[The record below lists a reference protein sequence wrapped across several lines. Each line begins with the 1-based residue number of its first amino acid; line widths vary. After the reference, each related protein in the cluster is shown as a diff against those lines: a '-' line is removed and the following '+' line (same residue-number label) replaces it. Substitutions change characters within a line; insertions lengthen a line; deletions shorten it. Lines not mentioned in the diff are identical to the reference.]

1 MVDPFVPD
9 HGAGVL
15 FPSADDRDATDD
27 VPEPDCFPDLNL
39 DQVVAAVTRGRG
51 EYGLA
56 GFFHAPA
63 ADVATVVYRQDVFRD
78 LEPGVAR
85 GAVDAFAAGMR
96 RVRSLLR
103 QQLHYRY
110 QRETWLF
117 EAAESYARCVA
128 ELREALAALDLRSDG
143 LCRFRDF
150 LTGYVEGDDFQS
162 LVAGAARIREGL
174 GEVAFSL
181 QIRPGRVTVS
191 LPDPAPDYTAEIE
204 AAFERFRRGAARD
217 YLAIFTTDPD
227 LNHVGILDR
236 IARLYPDT
244 FAALDAFC
252 ERHADFVN
260 PTIAAFDRE
269 VQFYLGYLELVDRLR
284 ADGRAFCYPQMSAD
298 VAAEEMHE
306 TFDVAL
312 AWRRAGQGVPVVP
325 NDVRLAGPERVIVV
339 TGPNQGGKTTF
350 ARAFGQV
357 HYLASLGCPV
367 AGSSA
372 VLPIVDRVLTHFGR
386 EERLADQRSR
396 LEEELLRMRALLDQ
410 ATPRSVLVLNE
421 VFSSTTLVD
430 AVFLSTEVMRRIEA
444 LGLLCLWVT
453 FVDELASVG
462 EATVSMVSN
471 VLPDDPTV
479 RTFKITRRPAEGRAY
494 AAAIAAKYGVS
505 YERLKERLP
514 T

>member
-1 MVDPFVPD
+1 MVDQSVRD
-9 HGAGVL
+9 HNASIL
-15 FPSADDRDATDD
+15 FPSPDVRVATDG
-27 VPEPDCFPDLNL
+27 VPEPGCFADLNL
-39 DQVVAAVTRGRG
+39 DQVVAAVTKGRG
-51 EYGLA
+51 EYGLT
-56 GFFHAPA
+56 GFFHTPV
-63 ADVATVVYRQDVFRD
+63 ADVETVVYRQDVFRD
-78 LEPGVAR
+78 LEPKAAR
-85 GAVDAFAAGMR
+85 SAIAAFAAGMR
-96 RVRSLLR
+96 SVRSLVR
-103 QQLHYRY
+103 QELHYRY

-117 EAAESYARCVA
+117 EAAVGYTRYVA
-128 ELREALAALDLRSDG
+128 ELRVALAALELRSAG
-143 LCRFRDF
+143 MRRFGEF
-150 LTGYVEGDDFQS
+150 LAGHVETDDFQS
-162 LVAGAARIREGL
+162 LVAEAARLREGL
-174 GEVAFSL
+174 GDVAFSL
-181 QIRPGRVTVS
+181 HIRPGRVTVGP
-191 LPDPAPDYTAEIE
+191 PDPAPDYTAEIE
-204 AAFERFRRGAARD
+204 GTFERFRRGAARD
-217 YLAIFTTDPD
+217 YLATFTTEPD

-244 FAALDAFC
+244 FGALDAFC
-252 ERHADFVN
+252 ERHADLID

-269 VQFYLGYLELVDRLR
+269 VQFYLGYLEFADRLR
-284 ADGRAFCYPQMSAD
+284 AAGLAFCYPELSGGR
-298 VAAEEMHE
+298 EEVRD

-312 AWRRAGQGVPVVP
+312 AWRRVAQGVPIVP
-325 NDVRLAGPERVIVV
+325 NDVHLERPERVIVV

-372 VLPIVDRVLTHFGR
+372 VLPLADRVLTHFGR

-430 AVFLSTEVMRRIEA
+430 AVFLSTEVMRRVEA
-444 LGLLCLWVT
+444 LDLLCLWVT
-453 FVDELASVG
+453 FVDELASMG

-479 RTFKITRRPAEGRAY
+479 RTFRITRRPAEGRAY

-505 YERLKERLP
+505 YERLKQRLP
-514 T
+514 A

>member
-1 MVDPFVPD
+1 MVDQFVPD
-9 HGAGVL
+9 RDASIL
-15 FPSADDRDATDD
+15 FPSADDRGATDGI
-27 VPEPDCFPDLNL
+27 PEPDCFADLNL
-39 DQVVAAVTRGRG
+39 DQVVAAITRGRG
-51 EYGLA
+51 EYGLT
-56 GFFHAPA
+56 GLFHSPV
-63 ADVATVVYRQDVFRD
+63 ADVETVVYRQDVFRD
-78 LEPGVAR
+78 LEPKAAR
-85 GAVDAFAAGMR
+85 SAIAAFAAGMR
-96 RVRSLLR
+96 SVRSLLR
-103 QQLHYRY
+103 QELHYRY

-117 EAAESYARCVA
+117 EAAEAYTRCVA
-128 ELREALAALDLRSDG
+128 ELRAALAALDLRSDG
-143 LCRFRDF
+143 LRRFGDF
-150 LTGYVEGDDFQS
+150 LSAHVETDDFRS
-162 LVAGAARIREGL
+162 LVAEAARIREGL
-174 GEVAFSL
+174 REVAFSL
-181 QIRPGRVTVS
+181 HIRSGRVTVG
-191 LPDPAPDYTAEIE
+191 LPDPARDYTTVIE
-204 AAFERFRRGAARD
+204 GAFERFRRGEARD
-217 YLAIFTTDPD
+217 YLATFTTEPD

-244 FAALDAFC
+244 FGALDAFC
-252 ERHADFVN
+252 ERHADFVD

-269 VQFYLGYLELVDRLR
+269 VQFYLGYLEFADRLR
-284 ADGRAFCYPQMSAD
+284 ADGLAFCYPELSD
-298 VAAEEMHE
+298 GTEEVRD

-312 AWRRAGQGVPVVP
+312 AWRRAAQGVPVVP
-325 NDVRLAGPERVIVV
+325 NDVHLDRQERVIVV

-372 VLPIVDRVLTHFGR
+372 MLPLADRVLTHFGR

-396 LEEELLRMRALLDQ
+396 LEEELIRMRALLDQ
-410 ATPRSVLVLNE
+410 ASARSVLVLNE

-430 AVFLSTEVMRRIEA
+430 TVFLSTEVMRRVEG
-444 LGLLCLWVT
+444 LDLLCLWVT
-453 FVDELASVG
+453 FVDELASMG

-514 T
+514 A

>member
-1 MVDPFVPD
+1 MADQFVPD
-9 HGAGVL
+9 RGASVL
-15 FPSADDRDATDD
+15 FPPAADRDATDG
-27 VPEPDCFPDLNL
+27 VPEPDCFSDLNL
-39 DQVVAAVTRGRG
+39 DQVVAAVTKGRG
-51 EYGLA
+51 EYGLTD
-56 GFFHAPA
+56 FFYAPV
-63 ADVATVVYRQDVFRD
+63 ADVETVVYRQDVFRD
-78 LEPGVAR
+78 LEPKAAR
-85 GAVDAFAAGMR
+85 SAIAAFAAGMR
-96 RVRSLLR
+96 SVRGLLG

-117 EAAESYARCVA
+117 EAAEGYARCVA
-128 ELREALAALDLRSDG
+128 DLRAALAALDLRSEG
-143 LCRFRDF
+143 LRRFSGF
-150 LTGYVEGDDFQS
+150 MAGHVETDDFRS
-162 LVAGAARIREGL
+162 LGAEAARIREGL
-174 GEVAFSL
+174 RDVAFSL
-181 QIRPGRVTVS
+181 HIRPGRVTVGP
-191 LPDPAPDYTAEIE
+191 PDPAPDYTAEIE
-204 AAFERFRRGAARD
+204 AAFERFRRGVARD
-217 YLAIFTTDPD
+217 YLATFTTEPD
-227 LNHVGILDR
+227 LNYIGILDR

-244 FAALDAFC
+244 FGALDAFC
-252 ERHADFVN
+252 ERHADFVD

-269 VQFYLGYLELVDRLR
+269 VQFYLGYLEFADRLR
-284 ADGRAFCYPQMSAD
+284 ADGLALCYPELSD
-298 VAAEEMHE
+298 GREEVRD

-312 AWRRAGQGVPVVP
+312 AWRRVAQGVPVVP
-325 NDVRLAGPERVIVV
+325 NDVHLDGPERVIVV

-350 ARAFGQV
+350 ARAFGQI

-372 VLPIVDRVLTHFGR
+372 MLPLADRVLTHFGR

-430 AVFLSTEVMRRIEA
+430 AVFLSTEVIRRIE
-444 LGLLCLWVT
+444 GLDLVCLWVT

-462 EATVSMVSN
+462 EATVSMVGN

-505 YERLKERLP
+505 YERLKERL
-514 T
+514 TA